1 MNGVELKNWV
11 LEKQI
16 KPEQLAVIMNVSIAT
31 VYKWYSAY
39 SLEKRT
45 VLALAHLGCDAA
57 RNEMQETTKMA
68 SFGR

>member
-11 LEKQI
+11 QEAKI
-16 KPEQLAVIMNVSIAT
+16 KPERLAVIMDVSIGT
-31 VYKWYSAY
+31 VYKWYSAH

-45 VLALAHLGCDAA
+45 VMALAHLGCPTAQD
-57 RNEMQETTKMA
+57 EMRETTKMA